1 MAPTFATLFLLIG
14 ASGLAAAHG
23 GGSNAHGG
31 VDVGAGPGTIG
42 AQFPP
47 YLGGNSPWFPGP
59 DVNNIPNQPPAG
71 CSVDMAAF
79 TSRHGSRYPDPG
91 SYNGW
96 VALQTKIQSA
106 PKFQAQ
112 GSLKF
117 ISTWKP
123 VLRNPE
129 LELSLVSLGGYK
141 ELYDMG
147 YTYRTRYPQ
156 LYSENQTFLAWA
168 NMYQANQPRV
178 VDSARLFVRGYVGPD
193 STTRGSVYVL
203 NNTDPRGVANSLAPS
218 DLCPMYKDTSGGI
231 NATTWNDIYL
241 PKVTARLNKLIGP
254 HSALNFTTSEVSQ
267 FPVLCGFESQITGTR
282 SPFCDVFTKDELRD
296 FEYAQDIRYYYGAG
310 PGAVKNST
318 FMLPFLSAVVS
329 RFVDGPDKEYTS
341 SKSSAPY
348 KLPPLIATFSND
360 GQINQLA
367 SNIGV
372 FDDQAPLPPTHIPR
386 DQKYIASNFVTMR
399 GTITFE
405 RLTCGG
411 KGDPYVRILL
421 NDAVYPVV
429 GCDSGPGRSCPLKQY
444 EKIVAKKQKD
454 SGSFVENCFGAKAS
468 GAEQSLAAEGL
479 QAKTTFLTDI
489 NLPWE
494 YVVQP

>member
-1 MAPTFATLFLLIG
+1 MLTDCIL
-14 ASGLAAAHG
+14 
-23 GGSNAHGG
+23 
-31 VDVGAGPGTIG
+31 
-42 AQFPP
+42 
-47 YLGGNSPWFPGP
+47 GP
-59 DVNNIPNQPPAG
+59 DVNNIPNQAPAG

-91 SYNGW
+91 SYSGW

-129 LELSLVSLGGYK
+129 LEMSHISLGGYK
-141 ELYDMG
+141 ELQDMG

-168 NMYQANQPRV
+168 NMYQAHQPRV
-178 VDSARLFVRGYVGPD
+178 VDSARLFVRGYVGPNA
-193 STTRGSVYVL
+193 TTLGSVYVL
-203 NNTDPRGVANSLAPS
+203 NNTDPRGLANSLAPS

-231 NATTWNDIYL
+231 NATTWSNIYL
-241 PKVTARLNKLIGP
+241 PKITARINKLIAP

-267 FPVLCGFESQITGTR
+267 FPVLCGFESQITGSR

-296 FEYAQDIRYYYGAG
+296 YEYAQDIRYYYGTG
-310 PGAVKNST
+310 PGAAKNST

-329 RFVDGPDKEYTS
+329 RFVDGPDKEYG
-341 SKSSAPY
+341 SKSAPY
-348 KLPPLIATFSND
+348 QLPPLIATFSND
-360 GQINQLA
+360 GQVSQLA
-367 SNIGV
+367 ASIGV
-372 FDDQAPLPPTHIPR
+372 FDDERPLPPTRIPR
-386 DQKYIASNFVTMR
+386 DQKYIASNFITMR
-399 GTITFE
+399 GTVTLE

-444 EKIVAKKQKD
+444 QKIVERKQKD
-454 SGSFVENCFGAKAS
+454 AGSFVETCFGPGAS
-468 GAEQSLAAEGL
+468 AAS